1 MWGGEG
7 GRGVV
12 RDEELVSLV
21 LRIRVE
27 VSSNGLYVSHLFERW
42 KDMNELK
49 RGRDDSG
56 IPFRV
61 LVDRSSSHVVGVCE
75 GVCEDVCEDG

>member
-1 MWGGEG
+1 M
-7 GRGVV
+7 
-12 RDEELVSLV
+12 
-21 LRIRVE
+21 
-27 VSSNGLYVSHLFERW
+27 YVSHLFERW

-61 LVDRSSSHVVGVCE
+61 LVDRNSSHVVGVCE
-75 GVCEDVCEDG
+75 GVCEDVCEDGLMLLGMSLGFAGRCRGVDW